1 MAQRRPTLVLIAG
14 PNGSGKTTL
23 ARTLRA
29 RAWFQ
34 DFTYI
39 NPDQIAQDEF
49 GDWNAA
55 EARSRAA
62 LRAAN
67 LTANSLRSRA
77 SFAIE
82 TVLSASGVRLIER
95 AKAAGY
101 LTRLHFVATRDPRI
115 NVARV
120 ADRVARHGH
129 DIPTPTIVRR
139 YHEAIETLPAALAL
153 ADHATVYDNSEAD
166 QPMRRLFRTE
176 AGRLAHLH
184 ATDLPEWA
192 TPARQRLAAGEPE
205 R

>member
-29 RAWFQ
+29 RAWFR
-34 DFTYI
+34 DFAYI

-49 GDWNAA
+49 GNWNAP

-67 LTANSLRSRA
+67 LTASSLRSRA

-82 TVLSASGVRLIER
+82 TVLSASGIRLMAR

-101 LTRLHFVATRDPRI
+101 LPRVHFVATRDPAI
-115 NVARV
+115 NIGRV

-129 DIPTPTIVRR
+129 DIPNPTIVRR
-139 YHEAIETLPAALAL
+139 YHEAIDTLPAALAL
-153 ADHATVYDNSEAD
+153 ADHATVYDNSEPD

-184 ATDLPEWA
+184 TTELPEWA
-192 TPARQRLAAGEPE
+192 TPARESLAADEPE